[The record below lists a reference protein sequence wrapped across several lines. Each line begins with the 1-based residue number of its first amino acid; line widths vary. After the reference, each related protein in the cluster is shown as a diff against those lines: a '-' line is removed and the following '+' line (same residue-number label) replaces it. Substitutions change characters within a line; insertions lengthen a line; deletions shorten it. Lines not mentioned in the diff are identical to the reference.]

1 MAQLRPAPRAQALRS
16 NKINTPLAQGKVK
29 VVRRNSDE
37 VDLQPNN
44 SIPANWRAEL
54 QSLRSELQ
62 SVSARAAEAERKAS
76 EALHRASRAEER
88 ATQAEQRA
96 HEAERVSGLEVE
108 ASQAEGHVRRKET
121 PAGRWAHTLKSR
133 SLEQATDKLQGAA
146 YGFRAGVDVDSASAG
161 DCFTASTSVY
171 CQEHG
176 KEPARCGYT
185 SPFTSRVY
193 DISGGDG
200 GHPATELEAMYSFTP
215 RTSGGLAGS
224 SVSTRNGICALPSSV
239 ALSSENVRNDW
250 APQSIRPSQGSQS
263 FYTFP
268 KQKKNGFAALPATG
282 PTHSDVYS
290 CTASTCTSIV
300 EEAPSDEPAKSE
312 LTTWRDHFD
321 NVEESDYASSCVD
334 TSNADNWSTKR
345 PWMACQSVYSAHDVI
360 PCMARQTEYSAQ
372 DVLSPMPDLDSS
384 MFGDDDDDEC
394 APFGEY

>member
-88 ATQAEQRA
+88 AIQAEQRA

-176 KEPARCGYT
+176 KESARCGYT

-215 RTSGGLAGS
+215 RTSGGLAG
-224 SVSTRNGICALPSSV
+224 
-239 ALSSENVRNDW
+239 
-250 APQSIRPSQGSQS
+250 
-263 FYTFP
+263 
-268 KQKKNGFAALPATG
+268 
-282 PTHSDVYS
+282 
-290 CTASTCTSIV
+290 
-300 EEAPSDEPAKSE
+300 
-312 LTTWRDHFD
+312 
-321 NVEESDYASSCVD
+321 DYASSCVD